1 MCKVFFNSAAV
12 FAIAHKELPSAK
24 LYIDALETKKK
35 KSFIEKLNRIHPIME
50 PSGNSEIIF

>member
-1 MCKVFFNSAAV
+1 MFFNSAAV

-24 LYIDALETKKK
+24 LYIDALERKKK

>member
-1 MCKVFFNSAAV
+1 MFSNSAAV

-35 KSFIEKLNRIHPIME
+35 KSFIEKLNQIHPVME
-50 PSGNSEIIF
+50 PSGNPEIIF